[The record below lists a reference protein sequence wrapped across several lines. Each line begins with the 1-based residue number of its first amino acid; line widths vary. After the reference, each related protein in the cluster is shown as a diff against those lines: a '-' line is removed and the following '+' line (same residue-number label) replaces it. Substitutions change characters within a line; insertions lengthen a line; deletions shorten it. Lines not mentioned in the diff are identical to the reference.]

1 MLISTMIL
9 AIAASSDSI
18 VLGINIGVKNEKMS
32 IFSILLLSLIPS
44 LGTLTSMCFGG
55 ILKDFIPLNI
65 AVILGGV
72 FLIILGLKSL
82 KEILKNEVTELK
94 IPEKVISKDILML
107 GLALAVNNIT
117 LGLGGSI
124 AGYNPIW
131 TSVFSLIFSFLFI
144 YIGMFIALKLNNYN
158 LSEVSEVI
166 GAILVIILGIGSI
179 LF

>member
-18 VLGINIGVKNEKMS
+18 VLGINIGVKKNKMS
-32 IFSILLLSLIPS
+32 IFSILLLSFIPAI
-44 LGTLTSMCFGG
+44 GTLISMCFGG

-82 KEILKNEVTELK
+82 KEIFKNEITELE

-107 GLALAVNNIT
+107 GIALAVNNIT

-131 TSVFSLIFSFLFI
+131 TSAFSLLFSFLFI
-144 YIGMFIALKLNNYN
+144 YIGMFISMKLNNYN
-158 LSEVSEVI
+158 LSKVSEII
-166 GAILVIILGIGSI
+166 GAVLVILLGIGSI

>member
-1 MLISTMIL
+1 MLISTMTL

-18 VLGINIGVKNEKMS
+18 VLGINIGTKKNKMS

-44 LGTLTSMCFGG
+44 MGTLLSMCCGG
-55 ILKDFIPLNI
+55 ILKKFIPLNV

-72 FLIILGLKSL
+72 FLIILGVKSL
-82 KEILKNEVTELK
+82 KEIFKDEVTELK

-131 TSVFSLIFSFLFI
+131 TSGFSLLFSFLFI
-144 YIGMFIALKLNNYN
+144 YIGALISIKLDNYD
-158 LSEVSEVI
+158 LSKVSEII
-166 GAILVIILGIGSI
+166 GAVLVILLGIGSI